1 MLTRRARI
9 DRKRGRL
16 VSPKRVFI
24 GHQTQLGDTQ
34 NISSLLKK
42 HSLSLQIAPI
52 MYVELASHVAKTT
65 EKQIEL
71 RMFRRLSGAYKET
84 FSLDTSCSGRPTDV
98 LLTKMHEVSSENFSL
113 YAPERRRNLRSSICF
128 SVVLTT

>member
-9 DRKRGRL
+9 ARKRGCL

-24 GHQTQLGDTQ
+24 DHQTQLGDTQ

-42 HSLSLQIAPI
+42 HSLSLKIAPI
-52 MYVELASHVAKTT
+52 LYVELASHVVRTT

-71 RMFRRLSGAYKET
+71 RMFRYLSDAYKEK
-84 FSLDTSCSGRPTDV
+84 FSLDTSRSGRHTDV

-113 YAPERRRNLRSSICF
+113 YAP
-128 SVVLTT
+128 

>member
-9 DRKRGRL
+9 ARKRGCL
-16 VSPKRVFI
+16 VFPKRVFI

-52 MYVELASHVAKTT
+52 MYVELASHVVRTT

-71 RMFRRLSGAYKET
+71 RMFRHLSGAYKEK
-84 FSLDTSCSGRPTDV
+84 FSLDASCVFVSRTSVGRPE
-98 LLTKMHEVSSENFSL
+98 HEVSSH
-113 YAPERRRNLRSSICF
+113 IIQ
-128 SVVLTT
+128 

>member
-9 DRKRGRL
+9 ARKRDCL
-16 VSPKRVFI
+16 VFPKRVFI
-24 GHQTQLGDTQ
+24 GLQAQLGDTQ

-52 MYVELASHVAKTT
+52 MYAELASHVVRTI

-71 RMFRRLSGAYKET
+71 RMFRHLSGAYKEK

-98 LLTKMHEVSSENFSL
+98 LLTKRHLQKFIDL
-113 YAPERRRNLRSSICF
+113 
-128 SVVLTT
+128 

>member
-9 DRKRGRL
+9 ARKRGCL
-16 VSPKRVFI
+16 VFPKRVFI
-24 GHQTQLGDTQ
+24 DHQTQLGDTQ

-52 MYVELASHVAKTT
+52 MYVVLASHVVRTT

-71 RMFRRLSGAYKET
+71 RMFRHLSGAYKEK

-98 LLTKMHEVSSENFSL
+98 LLTKIQGVFASAN
-113 YAPERRRNLRSSICF
+113 
-128 SVVLTT
+128 

>member
-1 MLTRRARI
+1 MLTRHARI
-9 DRKRGRL
+9 ARKHGCL
-16 VSPKRVFI
+16 VFPKRVFT

-34 NISSLLKK
+34 NISSLIKK

-52 MYVELASHVAKTT
+52 MHIELASHVVRTT

-71 RMFRRLSGAYKET
+71 RMFRHLSGAYKEK

-98 LLTKMHEVSSENFSL
+98 LLAKMHEVSKIPQFLMWESPTL
-113 YAPERRRNLRSSICF
+113 CG
-128 SVVLTT
+128 